1 MEKESK
7 SLDDYI
13 EPKKSSLDLLFSSSV
28 VPFHGT
34 LNQIPG
40 PTTDRTAEWWERLK
54 YDQIKVDFDR
64 NKPEWTILINKH
76 SEAEVKDQGTIAVSM
91 LVDKEL
97 NENREIRKLNTRV
110 DIQQE

>member
-13 EPKKSSLDLLFSSSV
+13 EAKGSSIWLFSLWLITYESPCCM
-28 VPFHGT
+28 VPWPLIWT
-34 LNQIPG
+34 I
-40 PTTDRTAEWWERLK
+40 WWQNHWK
-54 YDQIKVDFDR
+54 YDQIKVDYDR
-64 NKPEWTILINKH
+64 NKPEWTKLINKH
-76 SEAEVKDQGTIAVSM
+76 SEAEVKEQGTVAVSM